1 MLVQDATMAIISQ
14 MWSISWH
21 GYATTIPEDLLKGY
35 QGVWYL
41 KLRPSHHK
49 ITQLLTEGNPKK
61 NASLTNSA
69 LLQGLKAKRDDALT
83 MSLMPT
89 PDGEGIG
96 NENAKKHKAAKQ
108 TMDMVVQIDVGG
120 TMVHCLCPKSR
131 GTHNEL
137 MVEMDQDQLTAVFQH
152 LQPGIQEITLQS
164 PKKTRKRKR
173 DTVPPDGQN
182 QHQKAKC

>member
-1 MLVQDATMAIISQ
+1 MAAISQ
-14 MWSISWH
+14 VWSISWH
-21 GYATTIPEDLLKGY
+21 GYATTMPEELLKDY

-49 ITQLLTEGNPKK
+49 MTLLLAEGCPKK
-61 NASLTNSA
+61 NASLTSSE
-69 LLQGLKAKRDDALT
+69 LLQGLKAKRDAALT

-96 NENAKKHKAAKQ
+96 NENAKKPKAAKQ
-108 TMDMVVQIDVGG
+108 TMDMVVQFDVGG

-137 MVEMDQDQLTAVFQH
+137 MIEMDQDQLTAVFQH
-152 LQPGIQEITLQS
+152 LQPDIQEITSQA
-164 PKKTRKRKR
+164 PKKSRKRKR
-173 DTVPPDGQN
+173 DTVPPDG
-182 QHQKAKC
+182 HEG

>member
-1 MLVQDATMAIISQ
+1 MATISQ

-21 GYATTIPEDLLKGY
+21 GYATTMPEDLMKEY

-69 LLQGLKAKRDDALT
+69 LLQGLKTKRDDALT

-108 TMDMVVQIDVGG
+108 TMDMVVQIDMGG
-120 TMVHCLCPKSR
+120 TMVHCLCPKPR

-152 LQPGIQEITLQS
+152 LQPDIQEITLQS

-173 DTVPPDGQN
+173 DNVPPEG
-182 QHQKAKC
+182 HEAAPEG

>member
-21 GYATTIPEDLLKGY
+21 GYATTMPEDLMKEY

-61 NASLTNSA
+61 NASLTTSA
-69 LLQGLKAKRDDALT
+69 LLQALKTKRDDALT
-83 MSLMPT
+83 KALLPT
-89 PDGEGIG
+89 PEEGLG
-96 NENAKKHKAAKQ
+96 NENAKKQKPAKQ
-108 TMDMVVQIDVGG
+108 TMDMVVQIGVGG

-131 GTHNEL
+131 GTNNEL
-137 MVEMDQDQLTAVFQH
+137 MIGMDMGQLTAVLQH
-152 LQPGIQEITLQS
+152 LQPDAQKITLQS

-173 DTVPPDGQN
+173 DQVPSEGHEPAPEG
-182 QHQKAKC
+182 